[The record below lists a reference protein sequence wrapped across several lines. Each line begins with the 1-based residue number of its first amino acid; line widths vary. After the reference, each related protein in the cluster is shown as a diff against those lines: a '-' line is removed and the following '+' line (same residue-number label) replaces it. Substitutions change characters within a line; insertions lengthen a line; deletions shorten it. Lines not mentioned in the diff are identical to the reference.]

1 MTRAVVLAAV
11 LCLLPR
17 YADAD
22 GRINFRIDFT
32 HADID
37 GVYSDVGIGWQG
49 LEVEIEKAFATH
61 KIVLSGFS
69 LGVRRELFYGF
80 TGFGETKNVQ
90 RWDEGTYLTL
100 RVFRSFDVSTDKS
113 WSIGP
118 SLAILYGIPG
128 TTLDRTIAARQ
139 EDGGLDYTHVFPMR
153 NADVPKQLA
162 ETADVGTSS
171 RFSIRKC
178 PCRSR
183 SGSPEAGSI
192 SSGSAACGSS
202 GSGSSTR
209 AVREIA
215 SRSGGRS
222 CHPSACAWDSGFSER
237 RSNPRSRLSCRP
249 ALSVTTRRGASS

>member
-171 RFSIRKC
+171 ALLYPEVSVSITKRLAGGGINLEWLGGVRIIRFGIVD
-178 PCRSR
+178 
-183 SGSPEAGSI
+183 
-192 SSGSAACGSS
+192 SSSQGN
-202 GSGSSTR
+202 R
-209 AVREIA
+209 FE
-215 SRSGGRS
+215 
-222 CHPSACAWDSGFSER
+222 ER
-237 RSNPRSRLSCRP
+237 RTFVPSLGMRVGFRIF
-249 ALSVTTRRGASS
+249 